1 MSFYYFLTKISKIL
15 ASRYKNTKVL
25 LIAILTFSN
34 DIAKLMDE
42 NKNVMWLR
50 RVGVEEHNREWSR

>member
-25 LIAILTFSN
+25 LIAILTFFN
-34 DIAKLMDE
+34 DIAKLIDE
-42 NKNVMWLR
+42 NENVMYT
-50 RVGVEEHNREWSR
+50 

>member
-15 ASRYKNTKVL
+15 AGRYKNTKIL

-42 NKNVMWLR
+42 NENVMWLR